1 MTSKAISQITVGLIG
16 FGEVGQIFGEDLLKA
31 GVKQVRAYDK
41 LFADKRSAPSRAT
54 ERLGIDAASDAA
66 EAAKHADLV
75 ICAVT
80 AANDLVAAQ
89 ATAPGVNGA
98 YYLDVN
104 SASPAMKQSA
114 ARAIESAG
122 GNYVEAAVMAPAPPK
137 RLASPMLIGGPH
149 MKSFIEFATPLGFAG
164 LDPFSETLGQA
175 SATKMCRS
183 VIVKGME
190 TLLTE
195 SMLSARHYGVQDV
208 VLNSLGDLFPLGD
221 WETLAHYMIS
231 RSIEHG
237 TRKAEEMQE
246 VARTVSEAGIEPLMS
261 TASAK
266 REAWAPQHMAAL
278 KHQSLEPLLNAML
291 DANKQK
297 KNSDDS

>member
-1 MTSKAISQITVGLIG
+1 MAEITVGLIG
-16 FGEVGQIFGEDLLKA
+16 FGEVGQIFGEDLVNA
-31 GVKQVRAYDK
+31 GVKQVCAYDK
-41 LFADKRSAPSRAT
+41 LFENADSAPMLAT
-54 ERLGIDAASDAA
+54 QKLGITAAASAADAAAG
-66 EAAKHADLV
+66 ADLV

-89 ATAPGVNGA
+89 AAAPGIKDA
-98 YYLDVN
+98 FYLDVN

-114 ARAIESAG
+114 AQVIEQSG
-122 GNYVEAAVMAPAPPK
+122 GRYVEAAVMSPAPPK

-149 MKSFIEFATPLGFAG
+149 MKSFISFAQPLGFAG
-164 LDPFSETLGQA
+164 LEPFSETLGQA

-190 TLLTE
+190 ALLTE

-208 VLNSLGDLFPLGD
+208 VLESLADLFPLGN
-221 WETLAHYMIS
+221 WETLSHYMIS

-246 VARTVSEAGIEPLMS
+246 VAHTVAQAGIEPLMS
-261 TASAK
+261 TASSK
-266 REAWAPQHMAAL
+266 REAWAPKHMAAL
-278 KHQSLEPLLNAML
+278 EHETLVPLLDAVL
-291 DANKQK
+291 EANKQK
-297 KNSDDS
+297 